1 MMSNENLTHWKKN
14 VDSRYISGEDLLNG
28 LKGLRKEMNV
38 QIVSF
43 KDSESYDQK
52 ANQKTIVTAISMVDV
67 DTGQMLYKPM
77 ILNKTNAR
85 FLEKE
90 FNSPYLE
97 NWLNKTF
104 TIYAQPDRRHGHVV
118 RCRRAIIQVDTSS
131 YVAAMNN
138 CQTLD
143 ELKNIW
149 GQFGA
154 MQTNPQ
160 LIGLKDQLIA
170 KLK

>member
-1 MMSNENLTHWKKN
+1 MSNENLTHWKKN
-14 VDSRYISGEDLLNG
+14 VDSRYISGEDLHSG

-43 KDSESYDQK
+43 GDGESYDRK
-52 ANQKTIVTAISMVDV
+52 ANKKTTVSALNMVDI

-77 ILNKTNAR
+77 ILNKTNAD
-85 FLEKE
+85 FFVKE
-90 FNSPYLE
+90 FGSEYIDH
-97 NWLNKTF
+97 WINKPF
-104 TIYAQPDRRHGHVV
+104 VLFAQADRRHGQVV
-118 RCRRAIIQVDTSS
+118 RVRKYIPQVDTSQHIQ
-131 YVAAMNN
+131 AMNN
-138 CQTLD
+138 CKTLD

-154 MQTNPQ
+154 MQSNPQ